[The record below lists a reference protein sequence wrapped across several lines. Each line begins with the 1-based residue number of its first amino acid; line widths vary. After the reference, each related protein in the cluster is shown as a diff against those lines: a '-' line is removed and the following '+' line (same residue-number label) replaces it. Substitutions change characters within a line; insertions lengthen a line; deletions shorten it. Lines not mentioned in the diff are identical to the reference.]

1 VEIDAGIVMNERVK
15 GIRDAK
21 TKTRVRLDPVARREQ
36 IVAAAVSII
45 TENGLTFNTRD
56 LAERI
61 GLSHPLLF
69 KYFASKEELIEAAV
83 QRVFE
88 GRFVGAIR
96 DMQNAPGDNMI
107 ERWSEFYSEYF
118 PQLFD
123 RTWIRVFFSVAL
135 HEQDITMP
143 YLDRIVLPLV
153 ELLAFDTER
162 FALGKTARRNSP
174 THTLSLELA
183 WALHGSLV
191 YVGIRRWICLL
202 PVGDSNGELIGAR
215 VKAHFIGA
223 KEVLK
228 QS

>member
-1 VEIDAGIVMNERVK
+1 MNKRVTGI
-15 GIRDAK
+15 GDAK
-21 TKTRVRLDPVARREQ
+21 AKTRMRLDPVARREQ

-45 TENGLTFNTRD
+45 TENGITFNTRD

-69 KYFASKEELIEAAV
+69 KYFGSKEELIEAAV

-96 DMQNAPGDNMI
+96 DMQSAPTENMI
-107 ERWSEFYSEYF
+107 ERWSQFYSEYF

-123 RTWIRVFFSVAL
+123 RTWIRVFFSLAL
-135 HEQDITMP
+135 HEQGVTMR

-153 ELLAFDTER
+153 ERLAADTER
-162 FALGKTARRNSP
+162 FALGKTAQKNSS
-174 THTLSLELA
+174 THALSLELA

-191 YVGIRRWICLL
+191 YVSIRQWIYLL
-202 PVGDSNGELIGAR
+202 PVGDSSGEFIGAR